1 MQLARNF
8 RLVLAS
14 LAAGALLAS
23 LPAAADA
30 KKNKCKVKNSTTLAS
45 DKQARVYSKNGAAI
59 ACVKKSGKKRTLSGA
74 SPTDDLFALGG
85 KWVVWTT
92 NGSATRSVVNK
103 MYIPDGKSHDS
114 NFPFDTNGHVEGVV
128 IKKDG
133 AAAWVFSSSGASTI
147 VQGQD
152 RKNHPP
158 DQLSDD
164 TKDAVGSSLKS
175 GTGHEI
181 HWKYTDG
188 SSDSANLY

>member
-1 MQLARNF
+1 M
-8 RLVLAS
+8 
-14 LAAGALLAS
+14 
-23 LPAAADA
+23 
-30 KKNKCKVKNSTTLAS
+30 
-45 DKQARVYSKNGAAI
+45 
-59 ACVKKSGKKRTLSGA
+59 
-74 SPTDDLFALGG
+74 
-85 KWVVWTT
+85 WTT
-92 NGSATRSVVNK
+92 DGSATRSVVNK

-175 GTGHEI
+175 GKGHEI

-188 SSDSANLY
+188 TAKPIFVHVGPELSGVGTKLTAGRSSDSADHPAAHRHACVAAGEVGSVAVGTGPLSGLAAGR